1 MALLPMAVYRLSR
14 LRMECYNSIVMYSGK
29 KVMPFSAF
37 KSFVSKVYH
46 ENKIIKSMILHEN
59 KIIASILY
67 HENKILFEN
76 LKITVPAA
84 HLYRL

>member
-1 MALLPMAVYRLSR
+1 MALLPMAVFRLSR
-14 LRMECYNSIVMYSGK
+14 LRMEYYNSIVMYSGK

-46 ENKIIKSMILHEN
+46 ENKIIKSML
-59 KIIASILY
+59 L

-76 LKITVPAA
+76 LKITVLAA

>member
-29 KVMPFSAF
+29 KVMPFSSL

-46 ENKIIKSMILHEN
+46 ENKIIT
-59 KIIASILY
+59 SILL
-67 HENKILFEN
+67 HQNKILFEN